1 MHILYIHQH
10 FATPAG
16 STGTRSYEFARRWVK
31 AGHKVTLITGHYDVG
46 GLQVAGALYRKQN
59 IEGIN
64 VIIVGTKYSNK
75 QSYLR
80 RVTSFLSFCLLSIY
94 AGLRIKKIDVIYASS
109 TPLTVGIPAM
119 VIKWVKRV
127 PFIFE
132 VRDQWPEI
140 PIELNIITNS
150 FLIKILLWLEKT
162 IYKNCSSI
170 VALSPGAAVRIR
182 AVLQSSCVVR
192 DAYREKENTQYAIPP
207 SSEAKGRNTQ
217 YKPITVIPNSCDTD
231 LFRPDIN
238 GATIRQ
244 RMGWG
249 DKLVLLHTGAMGKVN
264 GLDFVIDAAERLK
277 DHSDIIFVLIGDGNQ
292 KSSLESK
299 VKKLDLANVEI
310 LPSVPKHQLPEIVA
324 AADIAL
330 VVIAN
335 YPIIEHNC
343 ANKFFDGLSAGV
355 PVLLNYSG
363 WQRKILEGNEAGFG
377 CDLCNL
383 DQFVEKVL
391 YLNSHSR
398 QVEQMGQNARQVA
411 VKKFNR
417 DDLAKQ
423 ALELISSVI

>member
-46 GLQVAGALYRKQN
+46 GLQVSGALYRKQN

-80 RVTSFLSFCLLSIY
+80 RVTSFLSFCLFSIY

-127 PFIFE
+127 PFVFE

-140 PIELNIITNS
+140 PIELSIITNR

-170 VALSPGAAVRIR
+170 VALSPGQADGIR
-182 AVLQSSCVVR
+182 AVLT
-192 DAYREKENTQYAIPP
+192 EE
-207 SSEAKGRNTQ
+207 
-217 YKPITVIPNSCDTD
+217 KPITVIPNSCDID

-238 GATIRQ
+238 GSAIRQ

-277 DHSDIIFVLIGDGNQ
+277 DHSDIVFVLIGEGNQ
-292 KSSLESK
+292 KLFLESRAK
-299 VKKLDLANVEI
+299 QLGLTNVEI
-310 LPSVPKHQLPEIVA
+310 LSSVPKRELPEFYA
-324 AADIAL
+324 AADVGL
-330 VVIAN
+330 VIIGN
-335 YPIIEHNC
+335 FPIIEHNS
-343 ANKFFDGLSAGV
+343 ANKFFDGLSTGK

-411 VKKFNR
+411 VKNFNR
-417 DDLAKQ
+417 DDLDKQ
-423 ALELISSVI
+423 ALELISSVIRYE

>member
-31 AGHKVTLITGHYDVG
+31 AGHKVTLITGYYDIG
-46 GLQVAGALYRKQN
+46 GLQVDRAIYQNQN

-64 VIIVGTKYSNK
+64 VVVVGTKYSNK

-80 RVTSFLSFCLLSIY
+80 RVTSFFSFCLLSIY
-94 AGLRIKKIDVIYASS
+94 AGLRTKSVDVIYASS

-119 VIKWVKRV
+119 VIKWAKHI
-127 PFIFE
+127 PFVFE

-140 PIELNIITNS
+140 PIELNIITNR

-162 IYKNCSSI
+162 IYRNCSSVI
-170 VALSPGAAVRIR
+170 ALSPGQADGIR
-182 AVLQSSCVVR
+182 AVLT
-192 DAYREKENTQYAIPP
+192 EE
-207 SSEAKGRNTQ
+207 
-217 YKPITVIPNSCDTD
+217 KPITVIPNSCDID
-231 LFRPDIN
+231 LFRPNIN
-238 GATIRQ
+238 GSAIRQ

-264 GLDFVIDAAERLK
+264 GLDFVIEAAERLK

-292 KSSLESK
+292 KLFLESRI
-299 VKKLDLANVEI
+299 KKLGLSNVEI
-310 LPSVPKHQLPEIVA
+310 LSPVPKEELPEFYA
-324 AADIAL
+324 AADIGL
-330 VVIAN
+330 VIIGN
-335 YPIIEHNC
+335 FPIIEHNC
-343 ANKFFDGLSAGV
+343 ANKFFDSLSAGK

-363 WQRKILEGNEAGFG
+363 WQREILEGNEAGFG

-391 YLNSHSR
+391 HLNSHR
-398 QVEQMGQNARQVA
+398 KQIEQMGQNARRVA
-411 VKKFNR
+411 VEKFNR
-417 DDLAKQ
+417 DELAKQ
-423 ALELISSVI
+423 ALELTSSVTR